1 MSRIRAES
9 EATVPPTV
17 DKDPVP
23 ATLAA
28 NRTTRVLSLD
38 RSARRSGPTTLNPGL
53 RGLIER
59 AVVDASNAWVPS
71 ETLGEESE
79 GLAYAAVSIIGD
91 AISRVLAGGTGELR
105 EWPSMLSVREPIDR
119 LRRAL
124 LDQLSSTTPRVS
136 TDDVLAV
143 MRALERVYEASQ
155 RDTTLRFAEQ
165 LSSGNALDI
174 VVGVAHD
181 MRSPLSSILF
191 LVETLRNAYRGK
203 STAVEERQLGL
214 VYGAALGLS
223 QLVSDVIELARG
235 CDRLLDRTPVPFSVS
250 ELLNGVLRVV
260 QPIAEE
266 KRLAIYAQPPEVDA
280 RVGYPAAL
288 SRVMLNLVTNALK
301 FTNEGFV
308 EISSRQI
315 SRSAVEFS
323 VRDTGPGIPDDELT
337 TLYHALRK
345 RNRSQ
350 GQLLSSSGLGLS
362 ICRRLVT
369 AMGGD
374 LQVHTAIGRE
384 TCFHFVLDLPP
395 ATKI

>member
-1 MSRIRAES
+1 MSRTRAES
-9 EATVPPTV
+9 ERTVAAGVELESSQAAAPTR
-17 DKDPVP
+17 P
-23 ATLAA
+23 TRILA
-28 NRTTRVLSLD
+28 LD
-38 RSARRSGPTTLNPGL
+38 RNARRSGPASLPPAL
-53 RGLIER
+53 RSLIER
-59 AVVDASNAWVPS
+59 ALVDASNVWAAS
-71 ETLGEESE
+71 SHEAEDTGEAT
-79 GLAYAAVSIIGD
+79 AYGSLSIITD
-91 AISRVLAGGTGELR
+91 AVVRVLSGGTGELR
-105 EWPSMLSVREPIDR
+105 GWPALLTVREPIDC

-124 LDQLSSTTPRVS
+124 LDQLSTASPRLS
-136 TDDVLAV
+136 AEDALSVL
-143 MRALERVYEASQ
+143 RALERVHEVNL
-155 RDTTLRFAEQ
+155 RDSTLRFAEQ

-181 MRSPLSSILF
+181 MRSPLGSILF

-266 KRLAIYAQPPEVDA
+266 KRLAIYAELPEVDA

-301 FTNEGFV
+301 FTNEGYV
-308 EISSRQI
+308 EISSRQL
-315 SRSAVEFS
+315 SRSTVEFS

-337 TLYHALRK
+337 MLYQALRK
-345 RNRSQ
+345 RQRSN
-350 GQLLSSSGLGLS
+350 GQVLSSSGLGLS
-362 ICRRLVT
+362 ICQRLVK
-369 AMGGD
+369 AMGGE
-374 LQVHTAIGRE
+374 LQVETAIGQE
-384 TCFHFVLDLPP
+384 TRFHFVLDLPP
-395 ATKI
+395 AVKI